1 MKKTMLS
8 YLCATTLIATML
20 LGTSCKKDYTDPSNP
35 TEDKVFNSPTGM
47 TNVCIGLQ
55 RWYTLGRASNLY
67 NTVTTTAMVTREMRL
82 LNPGNLPEFQLSQG
96 GATVDGTNTMLGGL
110 WSSSNKIIYD
120 ADRVLENA
128 PKLADKSYAAGLVG
142 YASLF
147 KALAL
152 GNLSMYWEQVPDGI
166 GTAVKFMPRSAGYD
180 RAVSVIDNALST
192 LQANPPTSSF
202 TSLLPPG
209 LELSNTLQALKAR
222 YLVLNGKYAQ
232 ALVAANLVDLNRRS
246 TFNFEA
252 ANPNTLF
259 DVHASNFNNCQPVD
273 STMGLP
279 VSLAPALAD
288 QRVPFYM
295 AVTTST
301 ASRFALRGFA
311 TTAATAFPI
320 FLPGEITLIKAECL
334 ARQATPDL
342 NGAIAELNK
351 VVTKTATQDIYGVG
365 AALPALPNTLTQTQ
379 VLDEIYKNRCIELY
393 VSGLKLED
401 MRRFGRPNAER
412 TRNFMPYPFRERD
425 NNPNTP
431 PDPAF

>member
-1 MKKTMLS
+1 
-8 YLCATTLIATML
+8 
-20 LGTSCKKDYTDPSNP
+20 
-35 TEDKVFNSPTGM
+35 
-47 TNVCIGLQ
+47 
-55 RWYTLGRASNLY
+55 
-67 NTVTTTAMVTREMRL
+67 
-82 LNPGNLPEFQLSQG
+82 
-96 GATVDGTNTMLGGL
+96 
-110 WSSSNKIIYD
+110 
-120 ADRVLENA
+120 
-128 PKLADKSYAAGLVG
+128 
-142 YASLF
+142 
-147 KALAL
+147 
-152 GNLSMYWEQVPDGI
+152 
-166 GTAVKFMPRSAGYD
+166 
-180 RAVSVIDNALST
+180 
-192 LQANPPTSSF
+192 
-202 TSLLPPG
+202 
-209 LELSNTLQALKAR
+209 
-222 YLVLNGKYAQ
+222 VLNGKYAQ

-279 VSLAPALAD
+279 VSLAPALTD

-320 FLPGEITLIKAECL
+320 FLPGEITLIRAECL

-351 VVTKTATQDIYGVG
+351 VVTKTAAQDIYGVG